1 MLWFL
6 YWIGIFILTLAL
18 CFLIKIS
25 NIEED
30 ELPLPKEAILR
41 ALTFLTVI
49 GSIFLLVSQSF
60 IRCKEIYEEQN
71 KTFFFKQN

>member
-1 MLWFL
+1 MLWLL

-25 NIEED
+25 NVDED
-30 ELPLPKEAILR
+30 ELPLPKEAIIR
-41 ALTFLTVI
+41 ALTFLTTI
-49 GSIFLLVSQSF
+49 GSIFLLVSQTF

-71 KTFFFKQN
+71 KPVFFKQN

>member
-41 ALTFLTVI
+41 VLTFLTVI

>member
-30 ELPLPKEAILR
+30 ELPLPKEVIIR
-41 ALTFLTVI
+41 ALTILTVI

>member
-41 ALTFLTVI
+41 ALTLLTII
-49 GSIFLLVSQSF
+49 GSIFLLVSQTF
-60 IRCKEIYEEQN
+60 MRCKEIYEEQN
-71 KTFFFKQN
+71 KPVFFRQN